1 MGLVKPSRSLNN
13 KGILL
18 GLDFFDF
25 VSLLFLLMFLRVTI
39 PVDEFLILHLAI
51 VFTAGLILSIIRL
64 KFRKGFIYSY
74 TLGLALTFKERV
86 ESYVKN

>member
-1 MGLVKPSRSLNN
+1 MGLIKPSRSLNN

-39 PVDEFLILHLAI
+39 PVDELLILHLAI
-51 VFTAGLILSIIRL
+51 VFAAGLILSIIRL

-74 TLGLALTFKERV
+74 ILGLALTFKERI